1 MCLAPIGIDL
11 VEALVERVV
20 MYLLDPSAHGKAAHS
35 SWERQRRRARVA
47 AGRGRV
53 NEPRERPT
61 WSQLRSRDSCSRL
74 LVQADT
80 CPTAA
85 RDGVMGRKAGHAALL
100 GGVARFCGPHMM
112 PEPMHRTGAV
122 CHAAEHFNEARDAPF
137 GAAPPQ
143 PPATQPCRWWARPRP
158 VRPSLGLL
166 QPPLQAR
173 RPAWPPWACGGVGAS
188 APMREVFLEES

>member
-1 MCLAPIGIDL
+1 MCGAEASALTPLL
-11 VEALVERVV
+11 VIRPEVGLR
-20 MYLLDPSAHGKAAHS
+20 LGHS
-35 SWERQRRRARVA
+35 CAR
-47 AGRGRV
+47 
-53 NEPRERPT
+53 E
-61 WSQLRSRDSCSRL
+61 L

-112 PEPMHRTGAV
+112 PEPTHTTGAV

-143 PPATQPCRWWARPRP
+143 PPATQPCRWWVHPWP
-158 VRPSLGLL
+158 VRQSHGLL

-173 RPAWPPWACGGVGAS
+173 RPTRPRWACGGVGVRARMMKRGRRGKTVR
-188 APMREVFLEES
+188 ARWGRKCPNP